1 MGDWVRRP
9 EDAATELNRS
19 MQDELDLAAAECG
32 GVEWLHFLGGG
43 TFTFAEMRERVE
55 AMAAGLAALGVGRGD
70 AVALFSENR
79 LEYVETWF
87 AVQRLGGV
95 IVPINTSHRG
105 LMLTRMLER
114 AEVRHVVVEE
124 PCKGNVV
131 DALAELSYDA
141 AAYVAIDGEPPELPG
156 VETRRYAEVPRP
168 GVEVPAVEL
177 AGTEPTAIMFTSGTT
192 GASKG
197 VIWTRHSSWWFAKC
211 AREAHEL
218 TPDDVFYS
226 CLPLFH
232 TAALSCG
239 LLASLQAR
247 CPIWIRRRF
256 SVSGFWG
263 DVGESRATATCML
276 GAMAPLLLG
285 SAPQPGETGHRL
297 RVVNSSPST
306 PRSAAE
312 MKERFGVHAIQ
323 GYGLTDFGVCIW
335 HQAGEATPPGACG
348 KPSEGYEC
356 TVVDEDGYEV
366 PPDTPGELW
375 VRVTR
380 PGISTAGYCNDPEA
394 TVAALR
400 DQWFHT
406 GDVVVRDP
414 EGFFWFRDRNK
425 DALRRRGENISSFEV
440 EEAIVRH
447 PAVVSCAAY
456 GIGVEQGESEVAI
469 AVVLGPG
476 QSVDARALI
485 EFAEPSLP
493 YFALPRYVRFMDAL
507 PTTETEKLR
516 KGVLREEGVVETTWD
531 RESTDYVQTR

>member
-1 MGDWVRRP
+1 MGDWVARP
-9 EDAATELNRS
+9 DDAATELSRS

-32 GVEWLHFLGGG
+32 GVEWLHFLDGGA
-43 TFTFAEMRERVE
+43 FTFAQMRDRVE
-55 AMAAGLAALGVGRGD
+55 ALAAGLAELGVGEGD

-95 IVPINTSHRG
+95 IVPVNTSHRG
-105 LMLTRMLER
+105 LMLARMLER
-114 AEVRHVVVEE
+114 AEVRFVVAEE
-124 PCKGNVV
+124 GSKANLLG
-131 DALAELSYDA
+131 ALAELSYDLT
-141 AAYVAIDGEPPELPG
+141 AYVAIDGEPPELAG
-156 VETRRYAEVPRP
+156 VETPAIDALRRP
-168 GVEVPAVEL
+168 GAAVPTVDL
-177 AGTEPTAIMFTSGTT
+177 PGTAPTAIMFTSGTT

-197 VIWTRHSSWWFAKC
+197 VIWTRHSSWWFARC

-218 TPDDVFYS
+218 TEADVFYS

-256 SVSGFWG
+256 SLSGFWG
-263 DVGESRATATCML
+263 DIGESRATATCML

-285 SAPQPGETGHRL
+285 SEPQPGEKDHRL

-335 HQAGEATPPGACG
+335 HQPGEATPPGACG
-348 KPSEGYEC
+348 KPSDGYEC
-356 TVVDEDGYEV
+356 AVVDEDGYEV
-366 PPDTPGELW
+366 PTGTPGELW

-406 GDVVVRDP
+406 GDVVVRDA
-414 EGFFWFRDRNK
+414 EGFYWFRDRNK

-440 EEAIVRH
+440 EEAMVRH
-447 PAVVSCAAY
+447 PAVAGCAAY
-456 GIGVEQGESEVAI
+456 GVGTEQGESEVAV
-469 AVVLGPG
+469 AVVLAPG
-476 QSVDARALI
+476 GHVDPQALI

-493 YFALPRYVRFMDAL
+493 YFALPRYVRFMEKL

-516 KGVLREEGVVETTWD
+516 KNVLRDEGVVADAWD
-531 RESTDYVQTR
+531 REAAGYVQTR